1 MSGGRGGAYGASK
14 NAALRRLKPYNR
26 PDGRGKCTPS
36 VAFGDISPGGEM
48 LAALCIEWHKKQ
60 WAEWRAKSP
69 SGGKVVRQHQRG
81 GISNRRSLV

>member
-1 MSGGRGGAYGASK
+1 
-14 NAALRRLKPYNR
+14 
-26 PDGRGKCTPS
+26 
-36 VAFGDISPGGEM
+36 M

-81 GISNRRSLV
+81 GHFQQAQPGLNVFHRAKGAVVWFYHKRRLIRLKWRPLPVEGSL